1 MLVRSHIELVREA
14 TGHEPD
20 ELIFA
25 GGAAKSPL
33 WSQIVADVTGKP
45 VKVPV
50 VKEATALGAAILA
63 GVGVGLYADIE
74 EAVERTV
81 KWDRQ
86 FQPNLSVK
94 PVYDQLYA
102 DWKKIYPVQLALCD
116 RGVTRNMWIA
126 PGL

>member
-1 MLVRSHIELVREA
+1 M
-14 TGHEPD
+14 
-20 ELIFA
+20 
-25 GGAAKSPL
+25 
-33 WSQIVADVTGKP
+33 ADVTGKP
-45 VKVPV
+45 VKVPM

-63 GVGVGLYADIE
+63 GVGVGLYPGVE

-86 FQPNLSVK
+86 FQPDPAVK

-102 DWKKIYPVQLALCD
+102 NWKKLYPAQLALRD
-116 RGVTRNMWIA
+116 QGLTRNMWTA